1 MTDKAEIE
9 RLVREAT
16 EGSGIFIV
24 GIRITTSDR
33 ITVLAD
39 SNEGITIEEC
49 AAIHR
54 HIEKNLDR
62 EREDYEL
69 QVSSPGLDMPFV
81 VPEQYHKNE
90 GKKVEVV
97 TTEGERFTGLLKNV
111 TLGGFELVTETKVR
125 GKASE
130 LKEVSFN
137 FDQVKSTRVVFT
149 LK

>member
-9 RLVREAT
+9 RLVRETT
-16 EGSGIFIV
+16 EGSGIFLV
-24 GIRITTSDR
+24 GIRISTSNR
-33 ITVLAD
+33 ITILAD

-54 HIEKNLDR
+54 HIENNLDR
-62 EREDYEL
+62 EKEDFEL
-69 QVSSPGLDMPFV
+69 QVSSPGLNMPFV

-97 TTEGERFTGLLKNV
+97 STEGERFTGLLKNV
-111 TLGGFELVTETKVR
+111 TRGGFELELETKVR

-130 LKEVSFN
+130 PKEISFN
-137 FDQVKSTRVVFT
+137 FDQVKSTSLVFT
-149 LK
+149 FK